1 MDTKRTRTYSWGD
14 PLEGVEKAKA
24 LTGFEYIRQMFEGE
38 IAPPP
43 ILETAGITMLSVE
56 EGNVKF
62 LIEPQEFQYN
72 PIGSVHGGII
82 TTILDSAIGCSL
94 HTTLPKS
101 MAYTTLE
108 IKVNFIKKITHNTAP
123 LHTETTIIHRG
134 RSTALLETKLVDSGQ
149 SVYAHASSTCMI
161 FNLS

>member
-1 MDTKRTRTYSWGD
+1 METQRTRTYTWDD
-14 PLEGVEKAKA
+14 PLVALEKAKA
-24 LTGFEYIRQMFEGE
+24 LTGLEYIKQMHAGK

-43 ILETAGITMLSVE
+43 ILDTAGISMFSVK
-56 EGNVKF
+56 EGDVVF
-62 LIEPQEFQYN
+62 LIHPQEFQYN

-94 HTTLPKS
+94 HTVLEKNT
-101 MAYTTLE
+101 AYTTLE
-108 IKVNFIKKITHNTAP
+108 IKVNFMRKITHKTPP

-134 RSTALLETKLVDSGQ
+134 RSTALLESKLIDSDQ
-149 SVYAHASSTCMI
+149 SIYAYASSTCMI